1 VRPVDPHAHERPQR
15 DVPAEHG
22 QWFLLSRLDG
32 AAVTTSDGSGVTFRK
47 RDREMFWS
55 MLRES
60 VALHAEVGRAWTAMR
75 RRYQDDMG
83 ELVSR
88 PAWREQV
95 FDRFR

>member
-1 VRPVDPHAHERPQR
+1 
-15 DVPAEHG
+15 
-22 QWFLLSRLDG
+22 
-32 AAVTTSDGSGVTFRK
+32 VTFRK

-60 VALHAEVGRAWTAMR
+60 VALHAEIARAWTATR

-88 PAWREQV
+88 TAWREQV

>member
-1 VRPVDPHAHERPQR
+1 
-15 DVPAEHG
+15 
-22 QWFLLSRLDG
+22 
-32 AAVTTSDGSGVTFRK
+32 
-47 RDREMFWS
+47 

-60 VALHAEVGRAWTAMR
+60 VALHAEVARAWTSTR

-88 PAWREQV
+88 TAWREQV